1 MWQKP
6 IHIPWAEVVDSKAS
20 RVKCTTT
27 SPLTLSISV
36 GIAKR
41 SEADGAGNLSR
52 LAKQPRSGLAFTG
65 WEATQRS
72 VVGVQ
77 GCRRRRLH
85 PCHVA
90 NAGVGSAHG
99 FDKLPRGRVAG
110 GRCAKGTHFRG
121 YSFIAT
127 NGFGTKCSEYTDA
140 ACGAKARQ
148 LANSPTGYLT
158 IFQMLVQGLSM
169 PLS

>member
-1 MWQKP
+1 M
-6 IHIPWAEVVDSKAS
+6 
-20 RVKCTTT
+20 
-27 SPLTLSISV
+27 
-36 GIAKR
+36 
-41 SEADGAGNLSR
+41 
-52 LAKQPRSGLAFTG
+52 
-65 WEATQRS
+65 
-72 VVGVQ
+72 VGVQ
-77 GCRRRRLH
+77 GLSRRRRLH

-99 FDKLPRGRVAG
+99 FNKPLGGRVVG
-110 GRCAKGTHFRG
+110 VMCQRHSFKG

-148 LANSPTGYLT
+148 LANSPHRLLNY
-158 IFQMLVQGLSM
+158 FQMLVQGLSM

>member
-1 MWQKP
+1 M
-6 IHIPWAEVVDSKAS
+6 
-20 RVKCTTT
+20 
-27 SPLTLSISV
+27 
-36 GIAKR
+36 
-41 SEADGAGNLSR
+41 
-52 LAKQPRSGLAFTG
+52 
-65 WEATQRS
+65 
-72 VVGVQ
+72 VGVQ
-77 GCRRRRLH
+77 GLSRRRRLH

-99 FDKLPRGRVAG
+99 FDKPPRGGRVAG
-110 GRCAKGTHFRG
+110 GRCAKGTHFKG

-148 LANSPTGYLT
+148 LANSPHRLLNY
-158 IFQMLVQGLSM
+158 FQMLVQGLSM